1 MCRTC
6 TNKIML
12 TIKIMCRVNKQN
24 INSEHYFDEMTI
36 FMLMLSIKL
45 VLSINSVL
53 SIEFK
58 LPR

>member
-12 TIKIMCRVNKQN
+12 TIKIMRRVNAQN

-36 FMLMLSIKL
+36 FILMLSIKL
-45 VLSINSVL
+45 VLSI
-53 SIEFK
+53 EF
-58 LPR
+58 